1 MFNKVILAVVGTSKS
16 GKTTAIEMLLKG
28 LTKKGFK
35 IGSAKH
41 IPELGFTID
50 SEGKDTWRHSQAG
63 ASTVLSV
70 SQKEV
75 AIIKKTNNENLDLK
89 RMVSEFPDD
98 TDLIILEGFKKL
110 VDQDSSIPK
119 LVTVK
124 TVEDVKIALKR
135 YKNILSFI
143 ISFPFAEI
151 ETNIPLIDT
160 LKEPEKLVDLVDQ
173 KVSILIQRKRER
185 EEKIIVNINGEILP
199 LGDFVQDILRN
210 TILSM
215 ISSLKGAKIEG
226 KEKVSVVIKN

>member
-41 IPELGFTID
+41 IPEVGFTID
-50 SEGKDTWRHSQAG
+50 SEGKDTWRHTQAG

-75 AIIKKTNNENLDLK
+75 AIIKKINTENWDLK

-143 ISFPFAEI
+143 VPFPFVEI
-151 ETNIPLIDT
+151 ETDIPFIDT

-173 KVSILIQRKRER
+173 KVSILIKRKRER
-185 EEKIIVNINGEILP
+185 EEK
-199 LGDFVQDILRN
+199 
-210 TILSM
+210 
-215 ISSLKGAKIEG
+215 
-226 KEKVSVVIKN
+226 

>member
-41 IPELGFTID
+41 IPEVGFTID
-50 SEGKDTWRHSQAG
+50 SEGKDTWRHTQAG

-75 AIIKKTNNENLDLK
+75 AIIKKINTENWDLK

-143 ISFPFAEI
+143 VTFPFVEI
-151 ETNIPLIDT
+151 ETDIPFIDT

-173 KVSILIQRKRER
+173 KVSILIKRKRER
-185 EEKIIVNINGEILP
+185 EEKIIVDINGEILP

>member
-41 IPELGFTID
+41 IPEVGFTID
-50 SEGKDTWRHSQAG
+50 SEGKDTWRHTQAG

-75 AIIKKTNNENLDLK
+75 AIIKKINTENWDLK

-143 ISFPFAEI
+143 VTFPFVEI
-151 ETNIPLIDT
+151 ETDIPFIDT

-173 KVSILIQRKRER
+173 KVSVLIKRKRER